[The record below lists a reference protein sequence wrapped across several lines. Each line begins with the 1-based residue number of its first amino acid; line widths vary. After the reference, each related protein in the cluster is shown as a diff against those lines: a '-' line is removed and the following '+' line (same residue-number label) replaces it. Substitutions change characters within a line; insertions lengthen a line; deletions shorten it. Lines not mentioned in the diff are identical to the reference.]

1 MLSLLCK
8 VPHLPKKVV
17 MALLAIALAGL
28 SFGLSGCDLP
38 QVRAE
43 DRIFLNLSLDFL
55 GEYRLPTESQLEE
68 TRIGGLSGLTY
79 DRTQNQFYAISDD
92 RSQYAPARFYTLKL
106 ATQANLPQLAQVEVT
121 GVTLLKNQQGQPY
134 PTNSLDPEGIALTP
148 SRTVFIA
155 SEGVKDQAPPFV
167 DQFDLKGAWTQALNL
182 PDYYLANPDSQ
193 APAQGVGSNLGFE
206 ALTLNPS
213 GDRLFVATE
222 STLLQDVDPN
232 YTGPIRSRVLH
243 YLVSDLK
250 PILVSEHLYALEPT
264 PAGATFH
271 GLVELLALDNGG
283 HFLSLE
289 RTFTP
294 GQGVTAKLFQVN
306 TGSASNVSTLAI
318 LKGDLAGIQPV
329 RKQPLF
335 DLTQLGLTLGNLEG
349 MALGPILSDGSQSL
363 LLVSDDNFNPKE
375 PTQFLL
381 FRFNQGRQKTT

>member
-1 MLSLLCK
+1 MLRT
-8 VPHLPKKVV
+8 VV
-17 MALLAIALAGL
+17 MALLAIALTAL
-28 SFGLSGCDLP
+28 SFGLGGCDLP

-55 GEYRLPTESQLEE
+55 GEYRLPAESQLEQ

-79 DRTQNQFYAISDD
+79 DRDQNQFYAISDD
-92 RSQYAPARFYTLKL
+92 RSQFAPARFYTLKL
-106 ATQANLPQLAQVEVT
+106 ATQANSPQLERVDVT
-121 GVTLLKNQQGQPY
+121 GVTLLKNQRGQPY

-148 SRTVFIA
+148 TRSVFIA

-167 DQFDLKGAWTQALNL
+167 DQFDLDGAWTQALNL
-182 PDYYLANPDSQ
+182 PNHYLPSPDSQ

-213 GDRLFVATE
+213 GDRLFAATE
-222 STLLQDVDPN
+222 SALLQDADPD
-232 YTGPIRSRVLH
+232 YSGPIRSRVLH

-271 GLVELLALDNGG
+271 GLVEMLALDNGG

-294 GQGVTAKLFQVN
+294 GQGITAKLFQVN

-335 DLTQLGLTLGNLEG
+335 DLSQLGLTLGNLEG
-349 MALGPILSDGSQSL
+349 MALGPILPDGSQSL

-381 FRFNQGRQKTT
+381 FRFNQGRQKTS

>member
-1 MLSLLCK
+1 
-8 VPHLPKKVV
+8 
-17 MALLAIALAGL
+17 MALLAIALTAL

-55 GEYRLPTESQLEE
+55 GEYRLPAESQLEQ

-106 ATQANLPQLAQVEVT
+106 ATQANSPQLARVDVT

-134 PTNSLDPEGIALTP
+134 PTNRLDPEGIALTP
-148 SRTVFIA
+148 SRSVFIA

-167 DQFDLKGAWTQALNL
+167 DQFDLNGAWMQALNL
-182 PDYYLANPDSQ
+182 PDYYFSNPDSQ
-193 APAQGVGSNLGFE
+193 TPAQGVGSNLGFE
-206 ALTLNPS
+206 SLTLNPS
-213 GDRLFVATE
+213 GDRLFAATE
-222 STLLQDVDPN
+222 SALLQDAEPN
-232 YTGPIRSRVLH
+232 YTGPIRSRLLH
-243 YLVSDLK
+243 YLVGDLK

-294 GQGVTAKLFQVN
+294 GQGITAKLFQVN

-329 RKQPLF
+329 CKQSLF
-335 DLTQLGLTLGNLEG
+335 DLSQLGLTLGNLEG
-349 MALGPILSDGSQSL
+349 MALGPILPDGSQSL

-381 FRFNQGRQKTT
+381 FRFNQGRQKTS

>member
-1 MLSLLCK
+1 ML
-8 VPHLPKKVV
+8 KKTV
-17 MALLAIALAGL
+17 AILLAIALFGL
-28 SFGLSGCDLP
+28 GFGLSGCDLP

-55 GEYRLPTESQLEE
+55 GEHRLPTDSQFEN

-79 DRTQNQFYAISDD
+79 DRSQEQFYAISDD

-106 ATQANLPQLAQVEVT
+106 KTNANPPKLERIDIT
-121 GVTLLKNQQGQPY
+121 GVTQLKNQQQQPY
-134 PTNSLDPEGIALTP
+134 PTSSLDPEGIALTP
-148 SRTVFIA
+148 TQSVFIS
-155 SEGVKDQAPPFV
+155 SEGVKDQAQPFV
-167 DQFDLKGAWTQALNL
+167 NQFDLKTGAWMQALDL
-182 PDYYLANPDSQ
+182 PDYYLPSTDPK

-206 ALTLNPS
+206 SLTLNPG

-222 STLLQDVDPN
+222 SALQQDADPN
-232 YTGPIRSRVLH
+232 YTGPIRSRILH
-243 YLVSDLK
+243 YLLNDLK

-264 PAGATFH
+264 PTGATFH

-289 RTFTP
+289 RTFSP
-294 GQGVTAKLFQVN
+294 GQGITAKLFQVN

-318 LKGDLAGIQPV
+318 LKGNLAGIQPV
-329 RKQPLF
+329 RKQLLF
-335 DLTQLGLTLGNLEG
+335 DLSQLGITLGNLEG
-349 MALGPILSDGSQSL
+349 MALGPALPDGTQSL

-381 FRFNQGRQKTT
+381 FRLNQGRQKTS

>member
-1 MLSLLCK
+1 
-8 VPHLPKKVV
+8 
-17 MALLAIALAGL
+17 MAMLAIALTGL

-55 GEYRLPTESQLEE
+55 GEYRLPMESEFEQ
-68 TRIGGLSGLTY
+68 TRVGGLSGLTY
-79 DRTQNQFYAISDD
+79 DRSQNQFYAVSDD
-92 RSQYAPARFYTLKL
+92 RSQYGPARFYTLKL
-106 ATQANLPQLAQVEVT
+106 VTQANSPQLAQVDIT
-121 GVTLLKNQQGQPY
+121 GVTLLKNQPGQPY

-148 SRTVFIA
+148 SRSVFIA
-155 SEGVKDQAPPFV
+155 SEGVKDQAQPFI
-167 DQFDLKGAWTQALNL
+167 DQFDLKTGAWIQALKL
-182 PDYYLANPDSQ
+182 PDYYLASADPK
-193 APAQGVGSNLGFE
+193 APAQGVGNNLGFE
-206 ALTLNPS
+206 SLTLNPS
-213 GDRLFVATE
+213 GDRLFAATE
-222 STLLQDVDPN
+222 SALLQDVDPN
-232 YTGPIRSRVLH
+232 YTGPIRSRLLH
-243 YLVSDLK
+243 YLVSDVK

-264 PAGATFH
+264 PAGAIFH

-294 GQGVTAKLFQVN
+294 GQGIAAKLFQVN

-335 DLTQLGLTLGNLEG
+335 DLAQLGIPLGNLEG
-349 MALGPILSDGSQSL
+349 MALGPTLPDGTQSL

-381 FRFNQGRQKTT
+381 FRFNQGRQKTS